1 MGRPTKLTPETQKR
15 IVDAL
20 RIGATRLD
28 AALSAGVS
36 YDSFNGWYNAGK
48 QAKSGRYFQ
57 FFQAVDQAEGEARL
71 RYTSVIARAAND
83 GDWRAALEYLK
94 RRDRQNWGDGV
105 DFTSGGEK
113 LAALVE
119 IVEVVKTV
127 RDEH

>member
-20 RIGATRLD
+20 KIGATRLD
-28 AALSAGVS
+28 AALSAGVT

-48 QAKSGRYFQ
+48 QAKTGRYFQ

-94 RRDRQNWGDGV
+94 RRDRAHWGDNV
-105 DFTSGGEK
+105 DVTSGQQPLKIFIEWSDDVNPDG
-113 LAALVE
+113 
-119 IVEVVKTV
+119 
-127 RDEH
+127 

>member
-15 IVDAL
+15 IIDAL
-20 RIGATRLD
+20 KIGATRLD

-127 RDEH
+127 RDE